1 MNEKELIEFLKDNL
15 DIYVGVES
23 CCDSS
28 TIVVR
33 LFIKGEMMSES
44 YADV

>member
-1 MNEKELIEFLKDNL
+1 MEKELIEFLKDNL
-15 DIYVGVES
+15 DIYVGVDS

-33 LFIKGEMMSES
+33 LFIKGELISES
-44 YADV
+44 YVDI